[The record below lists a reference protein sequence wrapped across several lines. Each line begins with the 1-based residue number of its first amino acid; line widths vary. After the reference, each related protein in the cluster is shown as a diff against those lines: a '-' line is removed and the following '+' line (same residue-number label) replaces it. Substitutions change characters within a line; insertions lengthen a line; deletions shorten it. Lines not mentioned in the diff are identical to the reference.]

1 MSLKLD
7 EIYFCIFLRALA
19 SHGSFIIRHV
29 PPGDY
34 ILRAVSAGYGPKAGD
49 LLGEQKLRVGDR
61 KEHTSELQS
70 LRHLVCRPQIFTLFP
85 YTTLFRSHV
94 PPGDY
99 ILRAVSAGYGPK
111 AGDLLG
117 EQKLRV

>member
-49 LLGEQKLRVGDR
+49 LLGEQKLRVGGADER
-61 KEHTSELQS
+61 DIVLVSIKCLNKASGFAVGCYL
-70 LRHLVCRPQIFTLFP
+70 LR
-85 YTTLFRSHV
+85 
-94 PPGDY
+94 
-99 ILRAVSAGYGPK
+99 
-111 AGDLLG
+111 LLG
-117 EQKLRV
+117 YFQMPDLQCSLKVAFLFFAN